1 MARFRPPV
9 RPDPDGTYVVDLG
22 DPERALIRSTV
33 SQLEDLLTD
42 TDSPVLRR
50 LFPPPYGDDA
60 ERNEGWAV
68 LARPELIEHR
78 LAAFEVVI
86 SSVEASS
93 LTEDQIGAW
102 MRSLN
107 DVRLVLGTVLDIDD
121 DESDVVV
128 DDHNAATYQAYE
140 LLGYLL
146 ETVVAARA
154 TRL

>member
-9 RPDPDGTYVVDLG
+9 RARDDGTYTVDLG
-22 DPERALIRSTV
+22 EAERGLVRSTAT
-33 SQLEDLLTD
+33 QLKDLLLD

-50 LFPPPYGDDA
+50 LFPPPYGDDT

-78 LAAFEVVI
+78 VASLDVVVD
-86 SSVEASS
+86 STEATT
-93 LTEDQIGAW
+93 LTEDQVGAW

-107 DVRLVLGTVLDIDD
+107 DVRLVLGTVLDITDD
-121 DESDVVV
+121 DTEIAV
-128 DDHNAATYQAYE
+128 DEHNAATYQAYE

-146 ETVVAARA
+146 EAVVAARA
-154 TRL
+154 SRL

>member
-1 MARFRPPV
+1 MIRFRPPV
-9 RPDPDGTYVVDLG
+9 RAVDDGTYAVDLG
-22 DPERALIRSTV
+22 DAERSLVRSTAE
-33 SQLEDLLTD
+33 QLKDMVLD

-50 LFPPPYGDDA
+50 LFPPPYGDDT

-78 LAAFEVVI
+78 LASLDVVI
-86 SSVEASS
+86 GSADATS

-107 DVRLVLGTVLDIDD
+107 DVRLVLGTVLD
-121 DESDVVV
+121 VV
-128 DDHNAATYQAYE
+128 DDEAEIEVDEHNAATYQAYE

-146 ETVVAARA
+146 ESVVTARA
-154 TRL
+154 SRL